1 MVFNSITFSV
11 LLFICQV
18 ICVLTVQM
26 EGFRVFNPEDWE
38 PSGMDGTSYAAE
50 DLKKCLEG
58 LARQLF
64 GRVEIEA

>member
-1 MVFNSITFSV
+1 
-11 LLFICQV
+11 
-18 ICVLTVQM
+18 M

-58 LARQLF
+58 LARHLF
-64 GRVEIEA
+64 GIVEIEACLVPSKQAHLVGVFSTIK